1 MKKYTIKI
9 IGVLMILFC
18 IIMSNNIAMAFS
30 LNVSSDA
37 KTINNGDTVKIK
49 IASDEKF
56 VTADFKLK
64 YDNNAFE
71 YVESDYP
78 NVTIKDYASQG
89 YLMIVYADLSGQ
101 GTNEIS
107 VKFKAKQKSN
117 SAKFSILD
125 SNFTNDAGTSYAEN
139 QVEANSATIT
149 IKDKTDNDSQS
160 QNTNNI
166 KNDTVTDTNNIKNDT
181 VSDTNVSTTNNTA
194 TSLTPNTNKD
204 TATSLTVNTDKN
216 TTTTSQTNLP
226 HTGLGTNILIIAIII
241 ISIILAIIFRKK
253 EKYWKGIGMFIVTF
267 SIITAYSSN
276 IYSYSK
282 IPTYGMYEN
291 LVENQKVLA
300 ICLDKNETE
309 KKLIANQ
316 ISNLVSN
323 VSTFIDINNNA
334 IDKNSTIGTGSKAV
348 LSDNSEISI
357 LLYGDVNG
365 DGKINS
371 SDIYPI
377 IQHILNNKKLEGIYA
392 KAANLNNK
400 NDADDKNINSS
411 DIYPLIKYILN
422 DLSTELVTT
431 FANNENQDNENNE
444 NNVRINYS
452 KSGWTNETVTANI
465 TSDKEMKAVSNWSLS
480 NDKKTIS
487 RKYSE
492 NTTETIT
499 LNYIDGTSESVVVKV
514 SNIDTTKPTITS
526 ELAVN
531 KEKATT
537 GETVEMTLSY
547 NATDDNSGIDKVIY
561 EAYSGEEKIKE
572 EEITQSKVLTF
583 NAAEGVNY
591 KINIYTLDRAGNKSD
606 IKTFTIEQ
614 IKYSDTEQGRQ
625 EKAVIDQE
633 YNSNKTKLNQQKQ
646 DLEAQSELNTQEYN
660 QKMNTINQNHEY
672 VMEKLEEAKIG
683 EQENIINHANLEI
696 AEIQQQTDSELQD
709 LLEQYEGRLKI
720 YTNEKE
726 LEIINIKMRYAQE
739 VADAKAS
746 GAEEEAINKI
756 IENFEGQ
763 LILAE
768 SKYQEKVQALEADY
782 HGQRQKLIDHN
793 TEAIASINAAT
804 QNRLNTLNAQ
814 IEEEKQAEINN
825 YNSLVNDAQDE
836 YNYKQR
842 PINLE
847 LDEVNYALENIE
859 TQYNER
865 IATLTNTIYIKKD

>member
-9 IGVLMILFC
+9 IAVLMILFC
-18 IIMSNNIAMAFS
+18 IMMSNNIVKAFS
-30 LNVSSDA
+30 LNVSSDV
-37 KTINNGDTVKIK
+37 KTINNGDTVEVKI
-49 IASDEKF
+49 ISDEKF

-71 YVESDYP
+71 YVESDYT

-89 YLMIVYADLSGQ
+89 YLIIVYADLSGK

-117 SAKFSILD
+117 SAKFSISD

-139 QVEANSATIT
+139 QVEANSATVT
-149 IKDKTDNDSQS
+149 IKDKTVNDSES

-166 KNDTVTDTNNIKNDT
+166 KNDIVSDTNNIKNDT

-204 TATSLTVNTDKN
+204 TVTSLTVNTSKN
-216 TTTTSQTNLP
+216 TTTSQTNLP
-226 HTGLGTNILIIAIII
+226 HTGLGTNVLIAVIII
-241 ISIILAIIFRKK
+241 VSIILAIIFRKK

-323 VSTFIDINNNA
+323 VSTFTDKNNNS

-452 KSGWTNETVTANI
+452 KSGWTNETVIASI
-465 TSDKEMKAVSNWSLS
+465 ISDKEMKAVSNWSLS

-487 RKYSE
+487 KKYSE
-492 NTTETIT
+492 NTTETVT
-499 LNYIDGTSESVVVKV
+499 LNFIDGTSESVVVKV

-547 NATDDNSGIDKVIY
+547 NAADDNSGIDKVIY

-572 EEITQSKVLTF
+572 EEITQSHVLTF

-591 KINIYTLDRAGNKSD
+591 KINIYTFDRAGNKSD

-646 DLEAQSELNTQEYN
+646 GLEAQSESNTQEYN
-660 QKMNTINQNHEY
+660 QRMSTIEQNHEY
-672 VMEKLEEAKIG
+672 AMRKLEEAKISQ
-683 EQENIINHANLEI
+683 QENIINHANVEI
-696 AEIQQQTDSELQD
+696 AEMQQQTDSQLQD
-709 LLEQYEGRLKI
+709 LLEHYEGRLKRL
-720 YTNEKE
+720 TNEKE

-739 VADAKAS
+739 VADAQAA
-746 GAEEEAINKI
+746 GATADEINEI
-756 IENFEGQ
+756 VQNYENQ
-763 LILAE
+763 VRLAE

-782 HGQRQKLIDHN
+782 QGQRQKLIDHN
-793 TEAIASINAAT
+793 REAIASINAAT
-804 QNRLNTLNAQ
+804 QNRLNDLNTQ
-814 IEEEKQAEINN
+814 IETEKQAEINN
-825 YNSLVNDAQDE
+825 YNSLVNNAQDE